1 MLEKEAL
8 PVTEEPIDNRP
19 SVTEETP
26 VEETLDEKEPVVEEL
41 VVKEPVVE
49 EQQPLTAD
57 QFSSALT
64 TLTGRA
70 KTAGLR
76 PLRIMATA
84 YIQQGLSMI
93 DGLLG
98 AFDESDEKKKKKD
111 Q

>member
-8 PVTEEPIDNRP
+8 PVTEEP
-19 SVTEETP
+19 TEETP
-26 VEETLDEKEPVVEEL
+26 VEETLDEKEPVAEEP

-57 QFSSALT
+57 QFSTALN

-76 PLRIMATA
+76 PLRMMASA

-98 AFDESDEKKKKKD
+98 AFEEDDDEKKKKKD

>member
-1 MLEKEAL
+1 MVKKEAL
-8 PVTEEPIDNRP
+8 PVTEEP
-19 SVTEETP
+19 TEETP
-26 VEETLDEKEPVVEEL
+26 DEKTLDEKEPVVEEI
-41 VVKEPVVE
+41 VVKEPVAE

>member
-1 MLEKEAL
+1 MPDKEAL
-8 PVTEEPIDNRP
+8 PVTEEPVDNRP

-26 VEETLDEKEPVVEEL
+26 DEDTLDEKV
-41 VVKEPVVE
+41 PVVE

-57 QFSSALT
+57 QFSTALT

-70 KTAGLR
+70 RKAGLR
-76 PLRIMATA
+76 PIQMMASA

-98 AFDESDEKKKKKD
+98 AFDDDDEKKKKKD

>member
-1 MLEKEAL
+1 MLEKEPLA
-8 PVTEEPIDNRP
+8 VTEE
-19 SVTEETP
+19 STEK
-26 VEETLDEKEPVVEEL
+26 TLDEEAPVVEEPVVEEL
-41 VVKEPVVE
+41 VAEAPVVEEPVAE

-57 QFSSALT
+57 QFSTALN

-76 PLRIMATA
+76 PLRMMASA

-93 DGLLG
+93 DGVLG
-98 AFDESDEKKKKKD
+98 AFEEDDDEKKKKKD

>member
-8 PVTEEPIDNRP
+8 QATEE
-19 SVTEETP
+19 STEKTLG
-26 VEETLDEKEPVVEEL
+26 EEAP

-49 EQQPLTAD
+49 EPVVEEPQPLTAD
-57 QFSSALT
+57 QFSTALT

-70 KTAGLR
+70 RKAGLR
-76 PLRIMATA
+76 PIQMLASA

-98 AFDESDEKKKKKD
+98 AFDDDDEKKKKNKD

>member
-1 MLEKEAL
+1 MVKKEAL
-8 PVTEEPIDNRP
+8 PVTEEP
-19 SVTEETP
+19 TEETP
-26 VEETLDEKEPVVEEL
+26 DEKTLDEKEPVVEEI
-41 VVKEPVVE
+41 VVKEPVAE

-98 AFDESDEKKKKKD
+98 AFDDGDEKKKKKD

>member
-1 MLEKEAL
+1 MPDKEAL
-8 PVTEEPIDNRP
+8 PVTEEPVDNRP

-26 VEETLDEKEPVVEEL
+26 DEDTLDEKV
-41 VVKEPVVE
+41 PVVE

-57 QFSSALT
+57 QFSTALT

-70 KTAGLR
+70 RKAGLR
-76 PLRIMATA
+76 PIQMMASA
-84 YIQQGLSMI
+84 YIQQGLSVI

-98 AFDESDEKKKKKD
+98 AFDDDDEKKKKKD

>member
-1 MLEKEAL
+1 MPDKEAL
-8 PVTEEPIDNRP
+8 PVTEEPVDNRP

-26 VEETLDEKEPVVEEL
+26 DEDTLDEKVP

-57 QFSSALT
+57 QFSTALT

-70 KTAGLR
+70 RKAGLR
-76 PLRIMATA
+76 PIQMMASA

-98 AFDESDEKKKKKD
+98 AFEDDEKKKKKD

>member
-1 MLEKEAL
+1 MPDKEAL
-8 PVTEEPIDNRP
+8 PVTEEPVDNRP

-26 VEETLDEKEPVVEEL
+26 DEDTLDEKV
-41 VVKEPVVE
+41 PVVE

-57 QFSSALT
+57 QFSTALT

-70 KTAGLR
+70 RKAGLR
-76 PLRIMATA
+76 PIQMMASA
-84 YIQQGLSMI
+84 YIQQGLSVI

-98 AFDESDEKKKKKD
+98 AFDDDDEKNKKKKD

>member
-1 MLEKEAL
+1 MPDKEVL
-8 PVTEEPIDNRP
+8 PVTEEPVDNRP

-26 VEETLDEKEPVVEEL
+26 DEDTLDEKV
-41 VVKEPVVE
+41 PVVE

-57 QFSSALT
+57 QFSTALT

-70 KTAGLR
+70 RKAGLR
-76 PLRIMATA
+76 PIQMMASA
-84 YIQQGLSMI
+84 YIQQGLSVI

-98 AFDESDEKKKKKD
+98 AFDDDDEKKKKKD